1 MVRVAIAGAA
11 GRMGR
16 ALIEAFGLDSDGSK
30 VTVAKVLSD
39 DPSLG
44 VDSGLLAMGVENR
57 IFTVSDI
64 SEYVG
69 DFDVL
74 VDFTTP
80 AATLEHTALCLS
92 LIHI

>member
-30 VTVAKVLSD
+30 VTFAKVLSD

-44 VDSGLLAMGVENR
+44 VDSGL
-57 IFTVSDI
+57 
-64 SEYVG
+64 
-69 DFDVL
+69 
-74 VDFTTP
+74 
-80 AATLEHTALCLS
+80 
-92 LIHI
+92 